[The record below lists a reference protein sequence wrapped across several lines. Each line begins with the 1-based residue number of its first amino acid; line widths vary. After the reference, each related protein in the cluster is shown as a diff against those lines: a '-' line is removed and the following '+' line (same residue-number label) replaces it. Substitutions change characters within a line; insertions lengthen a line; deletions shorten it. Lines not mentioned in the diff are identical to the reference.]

1 MSENA
6 NLLNKVK
13 HLEQTNAEKETTLG
27 LLRKAK
33 QAAEVEQSTLRK
45 VCEMQREEVSE
56 LESRLS
62 QVGSQVSELKAE
74 VEIQTRELEEEHER
88 ALAEL
93 ADRHGRDVIEKQGE
107 FERERGG
114 QERRMQ
120 DQQEEFERERT
131 GLKERL
137 HEVTSNEINL
147 INKIKS
153 LEAEEAYNRAEV
165 ERALSKERDHI
176 EKQTEL
182 KYKVDLLES
191 ELGQARMMIDDQA
204 AAAQTEQSLPED
216 VAKISEQQISIQKMG
231 QDLAR
236 YKQELIEA
244 RAHKSASDDDLGN
257 VKGQLETMQNQ
268 ITSLSE
274 EGNRLRR
281 ERDEI
286 GSELVLMRGERDHLG
301 QLVTKMESSS
311 DQDERNKAQI
321 DDLREQV
328 AKCEGAIA
336 EKSEEVLAEK
346 RSCRQKDEIIQQ
358 REIEISCLRGQV
370 HNLTEEKNTLSD
382 QSFDVATTQEENCR
396 LLANLER
403 LQSDSDGAAG
413 EKNRLRDELK
423 QQQMLYNELKK
434 MRGRADD
441 MAIIEEMYQELNDAK
456 QNIQYKENVIKELS
470 ISQEELIEEISQLK
484 YHQNLSNPT
493 TQSSIKQSNNIL
505 HGKSAGEV
513 ALIPVGSLRVYE
525 VMLGL
530 CFVSIMLNW
539 IFM

>member
-1 MSENA
+1 M
-6 NLLNKVK
+6 
-13 HLEQTNAEKETTLG
+13 G
-27 LLRKAK
+27 
-33 QAAEVEQSTLRK
+33 
-45 VCEMQREEVSE
+45 
-56 LESRLS
+56 
-62 QVGSQVSELKAE
+62 
-74 VEIQTRELEEEHER
+74 
-88 ALAEL
+88 
-93 ADRHGRDVIEKQGE
+93 
-107 FERERGG
+107 
-114 QERRMQ
+114 
-120 DQQEEFERERT
+120 
-131 GLKERL
+131 
-137 HEVTSNEINL
+137 
-147 INKIKS
+147 
-153 LEAEEAYNRAEV
+153 
-165 ERALSKERDHI
+165 
-176 EKQTEL
+176 EL

-204 AAAQTEQSLPED
+204 AATQTEQSLPED

-328 AKCEGAIA
+328 AKCEGTMDSRFVCTAGAIA

-403 LQSDSDGAAG
+403 LQSDSDGA
-413 EKNRLRDELK
+413 
-423 QQQMLYNELKK
+423 
-434 MRGRADD
+434 
-441 MAIIEEMYQELNDAK
+441 
-456 QNIQYKENVIKELS
+456 
-470 ISQEELIEEISQLK
+470 
-484 YHQNLSNPT
+484 
-493 TQSSIKQSNNIL
+493 
-505 HGKSAGEV
+505 
-513 ALIPVGSLRVYE
+513 
-525 VMLGL
+525 
-530 CFVSIMLNW
+530 
-539 IFM
+539 